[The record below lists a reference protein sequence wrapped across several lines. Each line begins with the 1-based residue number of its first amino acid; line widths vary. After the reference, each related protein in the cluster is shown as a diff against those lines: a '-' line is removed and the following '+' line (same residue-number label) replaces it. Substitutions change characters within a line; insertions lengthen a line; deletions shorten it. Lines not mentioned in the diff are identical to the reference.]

1 MCLSPEVVVST
12 GTKSIAI
19 RSPSCCRAREPP
31 EPEPARPRGVC
42 RMLPG
47 RDVHAAGVSPRCG
60 RSRPGGPTSG
70 RRSDPG
76 GPVLLFL
83 VHTDN
88 AIYDAVRV
96 IDAIQ
101 GLDA

>member
-1 MCLSPEVVVST
+1 
-12 GTKSIAI
+12 
-19 RSPSCCRAREPP
+19 
-31 EPEPARPRGVC
+31 
-42 RMLPG
+42 MLPG

-101 GLDA
+101 GLDAELARNGHPLLGAGAWSVGTI